1 MSWGGEDDASP
12 KFGTVFT
19 SIDFEADVTADKQ
32 VETKAAITELVKQ
45 LAVVSFDI
53 EYTDPVS
60 TFVESDIFYQINPQ
74 LTSLSNNAITTTID
88 TVVSNYFAKTLGKFK
103 KSFPPIIDDGLNDTM
118 LTCLVVELYSPI
130 LSTITRPL
138 AALTTCSFLDDF
150 ATPAVTCVS
159 LIIRQVTPSTSKLLL
174 RTT

>member
-1 MSWGGEDDASP
+1 MSFLKGD
-12 KFGTVFT
+12 
-19 SIDFEADVTADKQ
+19 IADW
-32 VETKAAITELVKQ
+32 
-45 LAVVSFDI
+45 LAGKTDI
-53 EYTDPVS
+53 L
-60 TFVESDIFYQINPQ
+60 I
-74 LTSLSNNAITTTID
+74 
-88 TVVSNYFAKTLGKFK
+88 

-130 LSTITRPL
+130 LSTTTRPL
-138 AALTTCSFLDDF
+138 AALTTCSFLEDF